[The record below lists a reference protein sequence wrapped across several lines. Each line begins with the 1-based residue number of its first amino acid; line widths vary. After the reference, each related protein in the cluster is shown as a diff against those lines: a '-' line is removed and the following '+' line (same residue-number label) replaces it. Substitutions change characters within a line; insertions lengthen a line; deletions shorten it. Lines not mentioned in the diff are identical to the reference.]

1 MVSLHYVRSDL
12 VTYTNSVIRI
22 PSYTNN
28 LIAGATPVILAV
40 FIGGYRNSLQEIH
53 HGLLAAT
60 SGGCVV
66 QSNKTFKYIVL
77 ISIYIYSSLNHVVT
91 EALKNRVGKS

>member
-1 MVSLHYVRSDL
+1 VVSFHYVRSDL
-12 VTYTNSVIRI
+12 ITYTNSVIRI

-28 LIAGATPVILAV
+28 LIAGAAPVILVV

-53 HGLLAAT
+53 HGLLAAI
-60 SGGCVV
+60 SGGFVV
-66 QSNKTFKYIVL
+66 QSNETFKYIVL
-77 ISIYIYSSLNHVVT
+77 ISIYIYSSLNRVIT